1 MNNNY
6 SSKGILKH
14 FNKIWKL
21 LVYGTITFLVVCNFW
36 IINSTSQ
43 LIYEEIVDVPV
54 NEVALVLGTSKY
66 KMGGGDNLFFA
77 NRIKAAAELYHAQKV
92 KKIIL
97 SGTRSSKYYD
107 EPKEMKAAL
116 LALKIPESV
125 IVIDNEG
132 FRTLN
137 SIVNAKVKY
146 DRFTLITQR
155 YHAYR
160 ALFISSHLDVDA
172 ICYEADFP
180 SEDYSYTTVL
190 REVFARPKAI
200 LDLYVL
206 K

>member
-1 MNNNY
+1 MD
-6 SSKGILKH
+6 
-14 FNKIWKL
+14 
-21 LVYGTITFLVVCNFW
+21 V
-36 IINSTSQ
+36 
-43 LIYEEIVDVPV
+43 EDVPF
-54 NEVALVLGTSKY
+54 NEAALVLGTSKY
-66 KMGGGDNLFFA
+66 KTGGGHNLFFL
-77 NRIKAAAELYHAQKV
+77 NRIKAAAELYQAQKV

-97 SGTRSSKYYD
+97 SGTRSSRYYD
-107 EPKEMKAAL
+107 EPKDMKAAL
-116 LALKIPESV
+116 LKLNIPEAA
-125 IVIDNEG
+125 IIIDNEG

-137 SIVNAKVKY
+137 SIENAKVNY

-160 ALFISSHLDVDA
+160 TLFISSHLGVDA

-180 SEDYSYTTVL
+180 SEDYSYTTVI

>member
-1 MNNNY
+1 M
-6 SSKGILKH
+6 
-14 FNKIWKL
+14 
-21 LVYGTITFLVVCNFW
+21 VCNFW
-36 IINSTSQ
+36 IINSTSHR
-43 LIYEEIVDVPV
+43 IYSDLADIPV
-54 NEVALVLGTSKY
+54 NEAALVLGTSKY
-66 KMGGGDNLFFA
+66 KTGGGDNLFFA
-77 NRIKAAAELYHAQKV
+77 NRIKAVAELYHSKKV
-92 KKIIL
+92 KRIIL

-107 EPKEMKAAL
+107 ETKDMKAAL
-116 LALKIPESV
+116 VILKVPDSAI
-125 IVIDNEG
+125 IIDNEG

-137 SIVNAKVKY
+137 SIVNGKVKY

-160 ALFISSHLDVDA
+160 ALFISSHMGVDA